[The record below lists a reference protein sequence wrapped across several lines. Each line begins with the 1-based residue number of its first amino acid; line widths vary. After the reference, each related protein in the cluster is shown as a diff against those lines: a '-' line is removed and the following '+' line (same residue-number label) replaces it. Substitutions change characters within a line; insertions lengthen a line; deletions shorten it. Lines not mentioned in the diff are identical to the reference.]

1 MISVVFST
9 RKENIEYQNH
19 IKKTIGVKDFQII
32 EIVND
37 GQYSLT
43 EAYNKGLKE
52 STNDIVAFI
61 HDDLILPNNWGK
73 KMLNHFKISEYGI
86 LGVAGTTD
94 MSENGS

>member
-9 RKENIEYQNH
+9 RKENIECQNH
-19 IKKTIGVKDFQII
+19 IKKTIGVKDYQII

-43 EAYNKGLKE
+43 EAYNKGLEE

-73 KMLNHFKISEYGI
+73 KNVKSF
-86 LGVAGTTD
+86 
-94 MSENGS
+94 